1 MISPDI
7 SLSGG
12 KVLIRSPESPDAIDI
27 FFIESF
33 GYIFSM

>member
-1 MISPDI
+1 MIGPDI

-12 KVLIRSPESPDAIDI
+12 KVLIGSPESPDTIDI

-33 GYIFSM
+33 GDIFGM

>member
-1 MISPDI
+1 MIGPDI

-12 KVLIRSPESPDAIDI
+12 KVLIQSPESPYTIDI